1 VKNDIFDQFL
11 GFLQNLDQ
19 QEISYSLAHHRD
31 EAIMVSVA
39 LPGERWE
46 VEFLN
51 DGSVEIERFISQGE
65 ISGEEALNE
74 LFSRYSD
81 PEDVSIETNSNPNL
95 VSMFLIPNNVQ

>member
-1 VKNDIFDQFL
+1 MKNDIFDRFL

-65 ISGEEALNE
+65 ISGEESLNE

-81 PEDVSIETNSNPNL
+81 PEDVSIKTNFNPNL

>member
-1 VKNDIFDQFL
+1 
-11 GFLQNLDQ
+11 
-19 QEISYSLAHHRD
+19 
-31 EAIMVSVA
+31 MVSVA

-65 ISGEEALNE
+65 ISGEESLNE

-81 PEDVSIETNSNPNL
+81 PEDVSIEINSNSNL

>member
-1 VKNDIFDQFL
+1 
-11 GFLQNLDQ
+11 
-19 QEISYSLAHHRD
+19 
-31 EAIMVSVA
+31 MSVA

>member
-1 VKNDIFDQFL
+1 
-11 GFLQNLDQ
+11 
-19 QEISYSLAHHRD
+19 
-31 EAIMVSVA
+31 MVSVA

-65 ISGEEALNE
+65 ISGEESLNE

-81 PEDVSIETNSNPNL
+81 PEDVSIKTWVLESTQRIRNR
-95 VSMFLIPNNVQ
+95 VS

>member
-1 VKNDIFDQFL
+1 
-11 GFLQNLDQ
+11 
-19 QEISYSLAHHRD
+19 
-31 EAIMVSVA
+31 
-39 LPGERWE
+39 
-46 VEFLN
+46 LN